1 MGYVSWNIRTSRL
14 CTIWKYILLWIK
26 NNNQALHFS
35 LSRGWAGKRES
46 GEADVRFEGAAELQ
60 RDGIWVRGSE
70 AVHGAKRQ
78 GESTVCSTNWGD
90 FAIFKL

>member
-1 MGYVSWNIRTSRL
+1 MNKEQQSSFT
-14 CTIWKYILLWIK
+14 
-26 NNNQALHFS
+26 FS

-60 RDGIWVRGSE
+60 CDGIWVRGSE

-78 GESTVCSTNWGD
+78 GESAVCSPNRGD
-90 FAIFKL
+90 FAIFKLYTKDFGFVSENCLMKF